1 MSKVT
6 FRKLDLLKVRAEL
19 KEHVRT
25 LLAREPGIQRIVL
38 FGSLAK
44 GTFTGSSDADLLI
57 IVDRSDQPFLQRL
70 PRFMST
76 SLSVPVDV
84 FVYTADEVE
93 QAEAEGIGLVCEAL
107 RTGIVLFDAN
117 AGPTMSGERPRRV

>member
-19 KEHVRT
+19 KEHVAT

-70 PRFMST
+70 PRFMT
-76 SLSVPVDV
+76 TAISVPVDV
-84 FVYTADEVE
+84 FVYTADEV
-93 QAEAEGIGLVCEAL
+93 ARAVAEGTGLVCEAL
-107 RTGIVLFDAN
+107 RTGITLYDAR
-117 AGPTMSGERPRRV
+117 AAKAMSGERPRPV